1 MVMSLSSLN
10 LEAFYTVSQ
19 VLNFTKAANKL
30 GITQSAL
37 SQRVLNLETEL
48 DTTLFIRDRAGL
60 KLTETARDLLRF
72 CQMKNALEDEFLA
85 KIKSK
90 NPKELA
96 GSLRV
101 GGFSSVSSSVLVP
114 FFSSFLKK
122 HRKVHFTLYT
132 KELND
137 LTALL
142 KRSEIDFMILDDRI
156 QKEELE
162 RHFLGSEYNVMVE
175 PKEFEGP
182 NIFLDHDD
190 DDMTTLNYLKKFKLP
205 TKDIKRIFLDDIHGI
220 LAGIRQG
227 LGRAVL
233 PLHLVKNDKSL
244 CILNPK
250 DTLEVPVYLYY
261 YSQPYYSK
269 LHQAVVNELVEN
281 FKNYLSQ

>member
-1 MVMSLSSLN
+1 MSLSTLH

-48 DTTLFIRDRAGL
+48 DTTLFIRDRSGL
-60 KLTETARDLLRF
+60 RLTETARDLLRF

-85 KIKSK
+85 KIGSN
-90 NPKELA
+90 NPIELA

-101 GGFSSVSSSVLVP
+101 GGFSSISSSVLVP
-114 FFSSFLKK
+114 LFSSFLKN
-122 HRKVHFTLYT
+122 HREVHFALHT

-137 LTALL
+137 LTSLL

-162 RHFLGSEYNVMVE
+162 RHFLGSEINVLVE
-175 PKEFEGP
+175 SKDCDVP
-182 NIFLDHDD
+182 NLYLDHDE
-190 DDMTTLNYLKKFKLP
+190 DDMTTINYLKKFKIP
-205 TKDIKRIFLDDIHGI
+205 TKDIKRIFLDDINGL
-220 LAGIRQG
+220 LAGVRHG
-227 LGRAVL
+227 LGRAIM

-244 CILNPK
+244 RVLNHK

-261 YSQPYYSK
+261 FSQPYYSK
-269 LHQAVVNELVEN
+269 LHQAVVNELVEK
-281 FKNYLSQ
+281 FKDFLS